1 MNHEHSAS
9 TPMPTIASD
18 SGDPGLTIIIPAN
31 NEEAYLARCL
41 GALMASEPVGAPV
54 QVLVVANACTDAT
67 VDVARSFAP
76 AADRIGWRLE
86 VIDLKTPG
94 KLHALNVGD
103 DLARSAQRLY
113 LDADVL
119 VSPPLIR
126 LIVAELAAAPGAC
139 YASGRPWIPKARS
152 AVTRAYARFW
162 EQLPF
167 ARSVAP
173 GFGLFAVNAAG
184 RQRWERF
191 PNIISDDTYVRLQ
204 FAPHE
209 RREVQ
214 ASYEWP
220 MIEGFVRLVKVRRR
234 QDQGV
239 KEIARKWPEILANEG
254 KPALAWNHLLQ
265 LAAREPWGFI
275 VYCAVALA
283 VRSKTGN
290 AQWTRGR

>member
-1 MNHEHSAS
+1 MNEERNANIGPLVEDRAAS
-9 TPMPTIASD
+9 V
-18 SGDPGLTIIIPAN
+18 PGLTVIIPAN

-41 GALMASEPVGAPV
+41 EALLASEPAPCPI
-54 QVLVVANACTDAT
+54 QVLVVANACTDNT
-67 VDVARSFAP
+67 VAVARSFEQVATN
-76 AADRIGWRLE
+76 IGWKLQ
-86 VIDLKTPG
+86 VLDLATPG

-103 DLARSAQRLY
+103 DQALGDMRLY

-126 LIVAELAAAPGAC
+126 MIVAELRAAPGPC
-139 YASGRPWIPKARS
+139 YASGRPEIAPARS

-162 EQLPF
+162 QQLPF

-184 RQRWERF
+184 RRRWGRF

-209 RREVQ
+209 RREVP

-220 MIEGFVRLVKVRRR
+220 MIEGFGRLVKVRRR
-234 QDQGV
+234 QDHGV
-239 KEIARKWPEILANEG
+239 KEIAQQWPELLRNEG
-254 KPALAWNHLLQ
+254 KPVLSQGELLR
-265 LAAREPWGFI
+265 LAASEPWGFL
-275 VYCAVALA
+275 VYTAVALA
-283 VRSKTGN
+283 VKSRAGN

>member
-1 MNHEHSAS
+1 MSRVHNAAANVLDEGTGA
-9 TPMPTIASD
+9 A
-18 SGDPGLTIIIPAN
+18 DPGLTVIIPAN
-31 NEEAYLARCL
+31 NEEAFMARCL
-41 GALMASEPVGAPV
+41 EALMASEPAGCPV
-54 QVLVVANACTDAT
+54 QVLVVANACTDRT
-67 VDVARSFAP
+67 VEVARSFVP
-76 AADRIGWRLE
+76 AAARLGWTLQ
-86 VIDLKTPG
+86 VIDLATPG

-103 DLARSAQRLY
+103 DQARGGHRLY

-126 LIVAELAAAPGAC
+126 LIVAELAAATGAC
-139 YASGRPWIPKARS
+139 YASGRPRIAPARS

-173 GFGLFAVNAAG
+173 GFGLFAVNPAG
-184 RQRWERF
+184 RRRWDRF
-191 PNIISDDTYVRLQ
+191 PSIISDDTYVRLQ

-220 MIEGFVRLVKVRRR
+220 MIEGFGPLVKVRRR
-234 QDQGV
+234 QDHGV
-239 KEIARKWPEILANEG
+239 KEIALKWPEILGNEG
-254 KPALAWNHLLQ
+254 KPALSWRQLLL
-265 LAAREPWGFI
+265 LAAREPWGFL
-275 VYCAVALA
+275 VYGAVALA
-283 VRSKTGN
+283 VRSKAGN

>member
-1 MNHEHSAS
+1 MS
-9 TPMPTIASD
+9 TVHKPMANTLSETTVID
-18 SGDPGLTIIIPAN
+18 RTGLTVIIPAN

-41 GALMASEPVGAPV
+41 DALMASEPADRAV
-54 QVLVVANACTDAT
+54 QVLVVANACTDRT
-67 VDVARSFAP
+67 VEVARSFEP
-76 AADRIGWRLE
+76 AAARIGWALQ
-86 VIDLKTPG
+86 VIDLATPG

-103 DLARSAQRLY
+103 DQARGELRLY

-139 YASGRPWIPKARS
+139 YASGRPRIAPARS

-162 EQLPF
+162 QQLPF

-184 RQRWERF
+184 RRRWGQF
-191 PNIISDDTYVRLQ
+191 PSIISDDTYVRLQ

-214 ASYEWP
+214 ACYEWP
-220 MIEGFVRLVKVRRR
+220 MIEGFRRLVKVRRR
-234 QDQGV
+234 QDHGV
-239 KEIARKWPEILANEG
+239 KEIALKWPELFANEG
-254 KPALAWNHLLQ
+254 KPALPRGQLLR
-265 LAAREPWGFI
+265 LAAKEPLGFV
-275 VYCAVALA
+275 VYAAVALA
-283 VRSKTGN
+283 VRSRAGS